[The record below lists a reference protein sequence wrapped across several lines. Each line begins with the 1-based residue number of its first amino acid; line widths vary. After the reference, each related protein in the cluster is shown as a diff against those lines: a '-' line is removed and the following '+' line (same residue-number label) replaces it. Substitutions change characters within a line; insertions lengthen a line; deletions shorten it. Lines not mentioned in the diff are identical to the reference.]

1 MATKRTASVALKKQK
16 KKNNDD
22 SLGELPEGLSDS
34 EDSLLLPTKKK
45 NNNNEEKKTP
55 GGAKRKRKT
64 ASSSSSPTSSL
75 KSGAISNSEGEDL
88 TTDGKKRGVGGG
100 FIARR
105 GEDSSDDEEDAAL
118 KLFFS
123 QHKDILEGKR
133 RNDGNTPTTTTTST
147 RKRKTNGSAA
157 SPPGDDDENNGKGK
171 RPSKKKNPLSFLE
184 RLQRNAEEREKEA
197 EQNEIEEKMFAKHKE
212 EKKKAE
218 EEDELDEL
226 AQLEAK
232 KTYEKILEREN
243 ADKLHD
249 EMDERTEPAGRMKT
263 IASKALMKKAAAES
277 EFGGYAEENFEEKS
291 FQCFPDGPVCTAF
304 MQRAK
309 EMSEHMN
316 LCEEFLVGRWLRYVE
331 KSKVCNEPNAIF
343 PWLLNVITYT
353 SKNKEVVFAARD
365 ALIFALYEDERQKA
379 NGESIIGSWCGD
391 NMDTLAN
398 TSFETLLVVAK
409 SERAWKQKRRSGA
422 SGNSSTPIKKTNKK
436 ADDDVIV
443 VLDVENNETTSLV
456 ETPNARISG
465 TWSAQDALKALKK
478 VGIDDSF
485 PASKYD
491 LVVKPPKLKGKRK
504 KKKNSSKA
512 KEFKAKVYE
521 ERPDVSVNVLGV
533 VSAIRALCDYNYLQD
548 EAPLTH
554 AKSEN
559 FDVDGCAEIIKLF
572 AKVRLDPRSDASSA
586 CFDTCVKSILR
597 CVSSCNTIDAASK
610 KQFSMKLSQKLANA
624 VNNDSSSPAVTFILR
639 WFPVHDAFSAFIR
652 DGLALYGFRGCIKRI
667 ERGPP
672 RMVKRQRDEDDSDD
686 ETDEEVEEDEPP
698 PVDASL
704 DIEAFRVSFEC
715 SYNLAARAL
724 VGDGLF
730 SLRNP
735 DFNNTDDIW
744 QFVRLWDFADCVLNG
759 GVSAN
764 TADAAKEGDAGLQ
777 KASKWMSKMKSLIPK
792 QSRVEALAL
801 FRSRIAQA
809 QNWYNQEAHARA
821 TGESIGGARVKFN
834 EIEID

>member
-88 TTDGKKRGVGGG
+88 TTDGKKRGGGS

-118 KLFFS
+118 KLLFS
-123 QHKDILEGKR
+123 KHKDILER
-133 RNDGNTPTTTTTST
+133 ERWNDGNTPTTTTST
-147 RKRKTNGSAA
+147 RKRKTDGSAA
-157 SPPGDDDENNGKGK
+157 SPPGDDEDGKGK
-171 RPSKKKNPLSFLE
+171 RPSKKKNPLSFLA
-184 RLQRNAEEREKEA
+184 RLQRNKEEREKEA
-197 EQNEIEEKMFAKHKE
+197 KQDEIDKKKIAKHEE
-212 EKKKAE
+212 EKKKTE
-218 EEDELDEL
+218 EENELDEL

-249 EMDERTEPAGRMKT
+249 EMDERTEPAGRKKT
-263 IASKALMKKAAAES
+263 IASKALIKKAAADS

-291 FQCFPDGPVCTAF
+291 FQCFPDGPVCMAF

-316 LCEEFLVGRWLRYVE
+316 LCEEFLLGRWLRYVE
-331 KSKVCNEPNAIF
+331 KSKLCNEPNAIF
-343 PWLLNVITYT
+343 PWLLNVITHT

-365 ALIFALYEDERQKA
+365 ALIFALYENERQKA

-422 SGNSSTPIKKTNKK
+422 SGNSSTPIKKSNKT
-436 ADDDVIV
+436 ADDDAIV
-443 VLDVENNETTSLV
+443 VVDVENNETTSLV
-456 ETPNARISG
+456 KTPNTRISG

-610 KQFSMKLSQKLANA
+610 KQFSIKLSQKLANA

-686 ETDEEVEEDEPP
+686 ESDEEVEEDEPP

-735 DFNNTDDIW
+735 DFNNNDDIW